1 MIDLVALE
9 NGGRV
14 IAYSDAHFGHPR
26 NLINPGRGI
35 NMGDG
40 WETKRRRA
48 PGFDWCILALG
59 QSGQIEKLRLIP
71 RILKVTFLLKSLSK
85 RFILKMRLTSS

>member
-26 NLINPGRGI
+26 NLINPGVASIWVMAG
-35 NMGDG
+35 
-40 WETKRRRA
+40 KPSA
-48 PGFDWCILALG
+48 VVHPALTG
-59 QSGQIEKLRLIP
+59 VSWLWVRVVRL
-71 RILKVTFLLKSLSK
+71 KN
-85 RFILKMRLTSS
+85 